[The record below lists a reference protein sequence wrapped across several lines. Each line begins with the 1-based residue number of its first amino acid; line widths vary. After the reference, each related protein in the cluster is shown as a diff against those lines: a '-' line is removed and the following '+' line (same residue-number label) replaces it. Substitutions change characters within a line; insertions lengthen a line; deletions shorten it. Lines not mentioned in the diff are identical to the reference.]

1 MSRDA
6 LAWLVLQSRL
16 PPVNRLGV
24 ILGLRLP
31 NKHPTAVFVVVSK
44 RLIIHHLSIGHN
56 RTINERSSATLL
68 FAIWTNGH
76 WLLWLGWQLLR
87 SYLSYIQDTDYPCL
101 STLLLPSLLLWSA
114 RDQISL
120 LTRIALGM
128 ILVSKSLFVVG
139 SSIDQSAFKHHSL
152 TDSLTA
158 GRRQSNENE
167 APITT
172 KTGLRVENGT
182 ELQSRYT
189 KTLKFHF
196 VFLWCSLNHCGR
208 GIR

>member
-1 MSRDA
+1 MSA
-6 LAWLVLQSRL
+6 LR
-16 PPVNRLGV
+16 P
-24 ILGLRLP
+24 
-31 NKHPTAVFVVVSK
+31 
-44 RLIIHHLSIGHN
+44 LSC
-56 RTINERSSATLL
+56 S
-68 FAIWTNGH
+68 
-76 WLLWLGWQLLR
+76 
-87 SYLSYIQDTDYPCL
+87 LSELMATDYCGWGGNCYDRICRTFKTPIIRASQRCF
-101 STLLLPSLLLWSA
+101 LPSLLLWSA